1 MLSEKILLDRAGN
14 FTASENHRL
23 MAGWD
28 SPVPSRDYEEFHEL
42 HNVLKHFDKKPLV
55 GEIKESVE
63 CKVTGVLLNKTWA
76 IIQGEK
82 MPQGLIT
89 YAEEK
94 AIEEFFEP
102 DPSLNFSTAHTR
114 NGEER
119 EGECMRLLAEA
130 TGLVFVNLDDDQVHI
145 HADGVGVTPD
155 GLVIDDLD
163 LVGTGAEAKCKSPL
177 EHAKN
182 MLIKDNADLMRD
194 AFDHFVQIQTAMLVT
209 GASKWYFANHNP
221 FAKDEKLAFG
231 YIIIT
236 RDNEFIKILSAR
248 IEIAKKIKADFYMQI
263 QTKILDK

>member
-14 FTASENHRL
+14 FTASANHRL

-28 SPVPSRDYEEFHEL
+28 KPKPSRDYEEFHEL

-55 GEIKESVE
+55 GEVKESVE
-63 CKVTGVLLNKTWA
+63 CKVTGDLLNKTWA
-76 IIQGEK
+76 VLQHEK
-82 MPQGLIT
+82 PPQGLIT
-89 YAEEK
+89 YAQEK
-94 AIEEFFEP
+94 AIEEFFSP
-102 DPSLNFSTAHTR
+102 DPSLNFKTVHTV

-130 TGLVFVNLDDDQVHI
+130 TGLNFVNLEDNQVHI

-163 LVGTGAEAKCKSPL
+163 LVETGAEAKCKSPM

-182 MLIKDNADLMRD
+182 MMIKDNDDLKRD

-209 GASKWYFANHNP
+209 GASSWYFANYNP
-221 FAKDEKLAFG
+221 FANNLKLAFG
-231 YIIIT
+231 YITIH

-248 IEIAKKIKADFYMQI
+248 IEIAKKIKSDFYMQI

>member
-1 MLSEKILLDRAGN
+1 MLSEKILLDRVGN

-23 MAGWD
+23 MAGWNK
-28 SPVPSRDYEEFHEL
+28 PAPSRDYEEFHEL
-42 HNVLKHFDKKPLV
+42 YNVLKHFDKKPLV
-55 GEIKESVE
+55 GEVKESVE
-63 CKVTGVLLNKTWA
+63 CKVTGDLLNKTWA
-76 IIQGEK
+76 VIQHEK
-82 MPQGLIT
+82 PSQGLIT

-94 AIEEFFEP
+94 AIEEFFTP
-102 DPSLNFSTAHTR
+102 DPSLNFSTVHTR

-130 TGLVFVNLDDDQVHI
+130 TGLTFVNLDEDQVHI

-163 LVGTGAEAKCKSPL
+163 LVEAGAEVKCKSPL

-194 AFDHFVQIQTAMLVT
+194 AFDHFVQVQTAMLVT
-209 GASKWYFANHNP
+209 GVDKWYFANHNP

-236 RDNEFIKILSAR
+236 RDNDFIKILSAR